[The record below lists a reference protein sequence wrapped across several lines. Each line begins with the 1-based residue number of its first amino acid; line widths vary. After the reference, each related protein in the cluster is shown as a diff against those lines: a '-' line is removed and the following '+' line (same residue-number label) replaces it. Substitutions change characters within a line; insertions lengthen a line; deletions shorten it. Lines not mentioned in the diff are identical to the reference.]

1 MEENDKQATMFSC
14 LLTVCQQVNG
24 NFLDLEISKTY
35 LELGKEKS
43 NVSSEPESSSD
54 ITLLTILF

>member
-1 MEENDKQATMFSC
+1 MEETDKQATVFSC

-54 ITLLTILF
+54 ITIW